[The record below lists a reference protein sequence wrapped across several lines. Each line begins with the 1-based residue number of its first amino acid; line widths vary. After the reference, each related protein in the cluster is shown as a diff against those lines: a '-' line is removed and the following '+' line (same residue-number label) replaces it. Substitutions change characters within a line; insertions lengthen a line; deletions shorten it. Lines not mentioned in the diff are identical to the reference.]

1 MQLTNEV
8 KIIIG
13 ISVITLILVVGAAF
27 LFGGNSSSSSAQ
39 NAQPIKNVSAL
50 VRPNS
55 AELNNH
61 SKVTLVEFGDFQC
74 PACGAEYPVVTQIL
88 QNYKGKINYVFRNF
102 PLPQHQ
108 NAAEAAEAAEAAKAQ
123 GKFFDMFN
131 LLYQNQNTWSDVSD
145 PTSYFV
151 TYAKALHLDLKQ
163 FQSDVKSKKY
173 AKVIQQDID
182 DGYAVGVNATPTFYL
197 NGVPMV
203 GVLPYSDFQKAID
216 KDLQQADSKK

>member
-13 ISVITLILVVGAAF
+13 VSVLTIVLVIGAAF
-27 LFGGNSSSSSAQ
+27 LFGGNSSSSQ
-39 NAQPIKNVSAL
+39 NAKPIKNISAL
-50 VRPNS
+50 VHPDS
-55 AELNNH
+55 AELDNH

-108 NAAEAAEAAEAAKAQ
+108 NAPEAAEVAEAAKAQ
-123 GKFFDMFN
+123 GNFFGMFN
-131 LLYQNQNTWSDVSD
+131 LLYTNQTTWGDSKD
-145 PTSYFV
+145 PTSYFLQ
-151 TYAKALHLDLKQ
+151 YAKALHLDMNK
-163 FQSDVKSKKY
+163 FTSDVKNKKY
-173 AKVIQQDID
+173 AKVIQEDIN

-203 GVLPYSDFQKAID
+203 GVLPYSDFQTAID
-216 KDLQQADSKK
+216 KALQSTK